1 MAHDFDPDDTAAR
14 RTKRDRITRLRERL
28 SRAKTFKSHDDLCA
42 VLAGI
47 LDLLGDE
54 L

>member
-1 MAHDFDPDDTAAR
+1 MSHDFDPDDTATR
-14 RTKRDRITRLRERL
+14 RGKRDRINRLRERL
-28 SRAKTFKSHDDLCA
+28 ARAKAFKSHDDLCA
-42 VLAGI
+42 VLAGV